1 MRKTF
6 IALSLGLALLLSA
19 ASSASA
25 GTLSGEVREIG
36 TSRPL
41 TGAIVSV
48 MQTTN
53 KRDAEFKYQQSVD
66 EQGAYT
72 IPEVAAGTYSIT
84 VTYPSLK
91 PAFRIGVKIDSAA
104 PATEDFTLGT
114 F

>member
-1 MRKTF
+1 MRKTYV
-6 IALSLGLALLLSA
+6 SLGLGLVLMLSA
-19 ASSASA
+19 ASSANA

-48 MQTTN
+48 MQNTN
-53 KRDAEFKYQQSVD
+53 KRDTEIKYQQSVD

-72 IPEVAAGTYSIT
+72 IPDVAAGTYSIT

-104 PATEDFTLGT
+104 PATEDFTLGSY
-114 F
+114 